1 MIKVFYWHKDMAIYL
16 HIENW
21 IRKNNIERYNYSRKL
36 LRKEDRLSSMA
47 VGVLLSMM
55 TNERRVEIIRK
66 KNGKPFLKNNFVS
79 ITHSNN
85 YVGCAVSDQDV
96 GIDIEDE
103 NNVTQMVISSVC
115 NEQEQKIIEKYGLAG
130 RFWTVKEAESKLL
143 NEDLYSLPKTNIRFS
158 QNKLIDTNRKEVS
171 LVSLNLSENDN
182 LCIASNQK
190 DDFLTVKE
198 VFNKDIINW
207 IISN

>member
-1 MIKVFYWHKDMAIYL
+1 MIKVFYWHKDMTIYL
-16 HIENW
+16 HIKNW
-21 IRKNNIERYNYSRKL
+21 IRKNNIERYNYSQKL
-36 LRKEDRLSSMA
+36 FRREDRLSSMA

-55 TNERRVEIIRK
+55 TNERRIEIIRK
-66 KNGKPFLKNNFVS
+66 KNGKPFLKNHFIS

-85 YVGCAVSDQDV
+85 YVGCAVSDQNV

-103 NNVTQMVISSVC
+103 SNVSQMVISSVC
-115 NEQEQKIIEKYGLAG
+115 NEQEQKIIKKYGLAG
-130 RFWTVKEAESKLL
+130 KFWTVKEAESKLL
-143 NEDLYSLPKTNIRFS
+143 NEDLYSLPKTNIRFF

-171 LVSLNLSENDN
+171 LVSLNLSEKDN

-198 VFNKDIINW
+198 VFNKDIIDW